1 MPRLV
6 LIAEDDPISQRMA
19 AAVVESCGY
28 RSHIVQQGAQCLS
41 VLQNGLQPDLLLLD
55 LEMPVMNGIEVLR
68 AMKQGGGAEICPIV
82 VLTSHHQEE
91 TVMEA
96 IKLGA
101 DDFIVKPFHPHE
113 LGQRVSDLIFE
124 IDDAQ
129 LRLLIEKLHFQ
140 DPSLADQPSLRPYLG
155 HAFSLYPVMHGQRSI
170 CVALPQGLSPQLIAR
185 MPIPEIV
192 MKVMIF
198 RKCSTGWRKV
208 WPRAH
213 TLNILRPSAI
223 QKVK

>member
-1 MPRLV
+1 MPRIV

-28 RSHIVQQGAQCLS
+28 RAHIVQHGAQCLET
-41 VLQNGLQPDLLLLD
+41 LQKGLQPDLLLLD
-55 LEMPVMNGIEVLR
+55 LEMPVMDGIQVLR
-68 AMKQGGGAEICPIV
+68 AMKQAGGVEICPIV
-82 VLTSHHQEE
+82 VFTSHHNEQI
-91 TVMEA
+91 VLEA

-113 LGQRVSDLIFE
+113 LGQRISDLIFE

-140 DPSLADQPSLRPYLG
+140 DPALADQPSIKQQVG
-155 HAFSLYPVMHGQRSI
+155 QSFNLYPVMHDHRSI
-170 CVALPQGLSPQLIAR
+170 CVAIPQGLSPQSFAR
-185 MPIPEIV
+185 MSLPEIV
-192 MKVMIF
+192 MKIMIF

-213 TLNILRPSAI
+213 TLSVLRPSSKRQAP
-223 QKVK
+223 